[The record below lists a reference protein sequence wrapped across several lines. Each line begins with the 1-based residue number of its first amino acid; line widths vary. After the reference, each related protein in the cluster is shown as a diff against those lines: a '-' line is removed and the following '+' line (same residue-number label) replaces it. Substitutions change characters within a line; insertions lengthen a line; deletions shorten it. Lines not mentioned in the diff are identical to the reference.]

1 MVAKLNGMS
10 EFTYNTVV
18 AKLDPIPQIAFPN
31 PSPPS
36 LPLPLSF
43 LRKTKQNTK
52 SSAYYC
58 IASEPAHS
66 VNQAPPLS
74 AEEGERGG
82 ASSW

>member
-1 MVAKLNGMS
+1 MVAKLNGIS
-10 EFTYNTVV
+10 EFTYNSVV
-18 AKLDPIPQIAFPN
+18 TKLNPIPQIAFPN

-36 LPLPLSF
+36 LPLLS
-43 LRKTKQNTK
+43 LSSEKEKQNQIVRLLL
-52 SSAYYC
+52 Y
-58 IASEPAHS
+58 ASEPALP